1 MMAGGLVLLFG
12 VDRSLL
18 LMVAL
23 SQVAAGSAEVMGRF
37 RVVATAAAATLFV
50 GLRTLGTTSTTTT
63 SSSTTTAAATSATS
77 TTTTTTTA
85 TTHRTGRTEEAWRLG
100 SRLVN
105 VEGREHVVCFST
117 PALEHGGRSEARFT
131 SLRFRCLWER
141 GQKNSKTLN
150 KTPIHLIPLL
160 SGSVLQ
166 NVTVNV

>member
-18 LMVAL
+18 LIIAL

-37 RVVATAAAATLFV
+37 GVVATAAAAATLFV

-63 SSSTTTAAATSATS
+63 TSSSTTTAATTSATS
-77 TTTTTTTA
+77 TTTTTTTTA

-105 VEGREHVVCFST
+105 VEGREHVHKPILIDHALVLLCTSATTATAAAATTTTST
-117 PALEHGGRSEARFT
+117 TTTTAATTTSTATAR
-131 SLRFRCLWER
+131 
-141 GQKNSKTLN
+141 
-150 KTPIHLIPLL
+150 
-160 SGSVLQ
+160 
-166 NVTVNV
+166 